1 LLSLVGIVIA
11 GFAWY
16 CMVQPFLKL
25 RQQFF
30 PQDAFLMDGTRLGN
44 IAMHVAPAF
53 PAFVVG
59 FLFANYCISTLWR
72 GARVGTRMI
81 EPSGFDKAKS
91 ASSKM
96 GLVVVVVAILAAGL
110 GATSYFYLTPLVIVQ
125 RVSIL
130 QAERTYQWSE
140 VTGIETACWYS
151 GGQEQNYFLRM
162 RDGTG
167 IGVLESYPDF
177 LNAYPLMAAAL
188 RGHTYT
194 FDHQAVTPKCEASL
208 SSTWKRLLTT
218 PPSSF
223 DGRQY

>member
-1 LLSLVGIVIA
+1 
-11 GFAWY
+11 
-16 CMVQPFLKL
+16 MVQPFLKL

-30 PQDAFLMDGTRLGN
+30 PKDAFLMDGTRLGN

-59 FLFANYCISTLWR
+59 FLFANYCISNFWP
-72 GARVGTRMI
+72 GARVVTRMI
-81 EPSGFDKAKS
+81 ERSGFDKANS

-96 GLVVVVVAILAAGL
+96 WLVVVVAILVAGL
-110 GATSYFYLTPLVIVQ
+110 GATSYFYLTPLVIVH

-130 QAERTYQWSE
+130 QAERTYEWSE

-151 GGQEQNYFLRM
+151 RGQQQNYVLRM

-194 FDHQAVTPKCEASL
+194 FDHHAVTARCEASL